1 MTNPQYAPPSPAAP
15 ARPKNGLGTAG
26 FVLGLVGLV
35 FAFIP
40 LIGVVAW
47 PLVIIG
53 LILSLV
59 GLSRVRKG
67 VATNKGLAIA
77 GIVCSAVG
85 LVICILWTAVF
96 GAAVDKVNDST
107 PTSGDPATA
116 AHQIQLDVTAGQRS
130 NLSWTSGLSISN
142 QEVVEA
148 GQTWSKTIGVE
159 DLGLTSISITPV
171 GTDLNARPNTC
182 KITVDG
188 KPVAEN
194 SNVVAAICTYTGS

>member
-1 MTNPQYAPPSPAAP
+1 MTHPPYAPPAHAQ
-15 ARPKNGLGTAG
+15 PKNGLGTAG

-40 LIGVVAW
+40 LVGVVAW

-53 LILSLV
+53 LILSIV
-59 GLSRVRKG
+59 GVSRATKG
-67 VATNKGLAIA
+67 AATNKGLAIA
-77 GIVCSAVG
+77 GVVCSAVG

-107 PTSGDPATA
+107 PTSGDPAAA
-116 AHQIQLDVTAGQRS
+116 AHQILLEVTTGQRS
-130 NLSWTSGLSISN
+130 NLNWTSGLSVNN
-142 QEVVEA
+142 QEIVEA
-148 GQTWSKTIGVE
+148 GQTWSKTLGVE
-159 DLGLTSISITPV
+159 ELGFTSVTVTPV
-171 GTDLNARPNTC
+171 TTDVNARPNSC

-194 SNVVAAICTYTGS
+194 SNLVAAICSYTGH